1 MRKYPNSS
9 RETSKVCK
17 ILSIVIQPKGYITY
31 PVILRRSKKHVVKQ
45 NCQISLSDTLFT
57 FFTLILF
64 WIEGLCMSIFG
75 VCRDRRTWINKCG
88 HACRTYLSYIFTML
102 LVHKML
108 QPNPTRQNHYS
119 SENLLSSLVICT
131 VHTCVF
137 MYLTTQS

>member
-1 MRKYPNSS
+1 
-9 RETSKVCK
+9 
-17 ILSIVIQPKGYITY
+17 
-31 PVILRRSKKHVVKQ
+31 
-45 NCQISLSDTLFT
+45 
-57 FFTLILF
+57 
-64 WIEGLCMSIFG
+64 MSIFG